1 MQVYLIDGTFELFRA
16 YYGAPSVS
24 TPSGKEIGAVVGLLR
39 SLIAL
44 LRQSKV
50 THLACAFD
58 HVLESFRNRLFP
70 SYKSGVDIPDDLL
83 NQFNQAEEAV
93 RALGIVTW
101 PMVEYEADDALAT
114 AALRFSSLTAV
125 DQVVICSPDKDLSQI
140 VKGNLIVTL
149 DRIRRINRNEND
161 VLKRFGV
168 PPASIPDFLALV
180 GDVADGIPGIPRW
193 GTRSAA
199 TVLSYYRFIEAIPED
214 PRTWKVQPR
223 GATQLAQNL
232 NAERG
237 QALFYKS
244 LTTLKTD
251 VPITESLE
259 DLLWQGAPRARFE
272 TFRATLGLNEET
284 VQPSDWL

>member
-114 AALRFSSLTAV
+114 AALRFSPLTAV
-125 DQVVICSPDKDLSQI
+125 DQVVICSPDKDLAQV
-140 VKGNLIVTL
+140 VKGNRIVTL

-168 PPASIPDFLALV
+168 PPASIPAFLALV

-193 GTRSAA
+193 GPRSAA
-199 TVLSYYRFIEAIPED
+199 PVLSYYRFIEAIPEAS
-214 PRTWKVQPR
+214 RTWKVQPR

-244 LTTLKTD
+244 LTTLKAD

-259 DLLWQGAPRARFE
+259 DLHWQGAPRARFE